1 MACRHCMPRMNQA
14 DLRHLRH
21 VGHIGEVNTTPGHG
35 RIDIGGSS
43 DVNNSSQFKP
53 GAKAAEG
60 HEPMKHP
67 VKGKNIALAHFR
79 GVLRKGIDHPDDAK
93 NLASILLAKM
103 RNPDD
108 PDQMAA
114 AKMAVEYAFGKPG
127 SMDEEEIKRR
137 AEVRALE
144 IVELRLREARA
155 RAAIEMTPVAPAQI
169 QGMQDGSVQVSDVF
183 DSHRMLQGCA
193 VGGGATGNGG

>member
-1 MACRHCMPRMNQA
+1 
-14 DLRHLRH
+14 
-21 VGHIGEVNTTPGHG
+21 VN
-35 RIDIGGSS
+35 D
-43 DVNNSSQFKP
+43 SSQFKP
-53 GAKAAEG
+53 GATAAEWY
-60 HEPMKHP
+60 EPKKHA
-67 VKGKNIALAHFR
+67 VKGKNVALSHFR
-79 GVLRKGIDHPDDAK
+79 GVLRKGIDHPDEAK

-114 AKMAVEYAFGKPG
+114 AKMAAEYAFGKPG

-155 RAAIEMTPVAPAQI
+155 RAAIEMTPVEPAQLAA
-169 QGMQDGSVQVSDVF
+169 S
-183 DSHRMLQGCA
+183 
-193 VGGGATGNGG
+193 GAPGDEPPR